1 MPGSYGQLG
10 RKGKTRGFTLIEM
23 MIVISM
29 ILILLSIAVPLY
41 NQSIL
46 RAREAVLRNDLYTLR
61 SVISQFT
68 LDKQRSPQSL
78 DDLVQASYIKQVPKD
93 PFTNRNDT
101 WQLEQE
107 DILLAPDQQQPGISD
122 VDSGSNL
129 TASDGTA
136 YSSW

>member
-68 LDKQRSPQSL
+68 LDKQRAPQSL

-93 PFTNRNDT
+93 PFTNRNDS

-107 DILLAPDQQQPGISD
+107 DVLLAVDQQQPGITD
-122 VDSGSNL
+122 VHSGSNL

>member
-1 MPGSYGQLG
+1 MPGSLNRRNG
-10 RKGKTRGFTLIEM
+10 KGKTRGFTLIEM

-46 RAREAVLRNDLYTLR
+46 RAREAVLRNDLFTLR

-68 LDKQRSPQSL
+68 LDKQRAPQSL

-93 PFTNRNDT
+93 PFTNRNDS

-107 DILLAPDQQQPGISD
+107 DVLLAVDQQQPGITD
-122 VDSGSNL
+122 VHSGSNL